1 MADMSTPEF
10 QAKVAKGPRIMMTV
24 MGPSSDSMLKSLVL
38 WFVYSIVVAIFAAYV
53 AGTTLAPGAGYMDVF
68 RVTSTVAF
76 AGFALALWQG
86 LIWY

>member
-1 MADMSTPEF
+1 
-10 QAKVAKGPRIMMTV
+10 
-24 MGPSSDSMLKSLVL
+24 MLKSLVL

-86 LIWY
+86 LIWYSRGLSYTLKSSFDGLVYALLTGGVFAWLWP